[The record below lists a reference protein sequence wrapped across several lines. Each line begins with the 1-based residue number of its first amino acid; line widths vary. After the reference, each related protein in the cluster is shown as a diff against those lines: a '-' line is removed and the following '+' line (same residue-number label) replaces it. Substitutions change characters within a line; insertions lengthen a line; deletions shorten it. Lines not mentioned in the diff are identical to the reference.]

1 MKFTLYTAD
10 CSGNPKNKA
19 YPHEMIVTSA
29 ADLKKAV
36 RFDHVCARYAGN
48 VRSEANFEMSD
59 VLVLDCDNT
68 HSDDPEEWID
78 AESLSAILT
87 DVAYAIVYSRS
98 HMIPKNGKTAR
109 PKMHVYLPA
118 GICKDAT
125 MHKKMKRRI
134 QKEMPFFDSNALDA
148 ARFFFGSTGEVEWHD
163 GSLSIEDWLLFMKS
177 NRSIP
182 QGQRNATMSRKAG
195 RIVKRFGIGEDA
207 HEKFLEMA
215 AECDPPLDDEELETI
230 WHSACKFGKKIAKQ
244 EGYVS
249 PEEYGKNS
257 MIPDDF
263 SDVGEARTFAD
274 CFGDELVFTKATD
287 RDSFPRKDSGSSGYQ
302 ELHAVPH

>member
-125 MHKKMKRRI
+125 MHKKMKCR
-134 QKEMPFFDSNALDA
+134 S
-148 ARFFFGSTGEVEWHD
+148 STAT
-163 GSLSIEDWLLFMKS
+163 LLTQLAS
-177 NRSIP
+177 SSAVR
-182 QGQRNATMSRKAG
+182 
-195 RIVKRFGIGEDA
+195 
-207 HEKFLEMA
+207 EK
-215 AECDPPLDDEELETI
+215 
-230 WHSACKFGKKIAKQ
+230 
-244 EGYVS
+244 
-249 PEEYGKNS
+249 
-257 MIPDDF
+257 
-263 SDVGEARTFAD
+263 
-274 CFGDELVFTKATD
+274 
-287 RDSFPRKDSGSSGYQ
+287 SSGMRDRS
-302 ELHAVPH
+302 PSRTGFFS

>member
-1 MKFTLYTAD
+1 MKFTPTPLISIIRRTRLI
-10 CSGNPKNKA
+10 PK
-19 YPHEMIVTSA
+19 MIVTSA

-78 AESLSAILT
+78 SERLSAILT

-148 ARFFFGSTGEVEWHD
+148 ARFGST
-163 GSLSIEDWLLFMKS
+163 
-177 NRSIP
+177 RS
-182 QGQRNATMSRKAG
+182 Q
-195 RIVKRFGIGEDA
+195 
-207 HEKFLEMA
+207 
-215 AECDPPLDDEELETI
+215 
-230 WHSACKFGKKIAKQ
+230 
-244 EGYVS
+244 
-249 PEEYGKNS
+249 
-257 MIPDDF
+257 
-263 SDVGEARTFAD
+263 
-274 CFGDELVFTKATD
+274 
-287 RDSFPRKDSGSSGYQ
+287 
-302 ELHAVPH
+302 